1 MPSMVAQIIPKT
13 SAVVLERDRVWLKR
27 DEGSRVR
34 GFRRKMLAG
43 GWRPARMPRPYSQDL
58 RDRVVAS
65 VAGGRS
71 RRATARMFRVSVATV
86 VRWSQRFGTTG
97 SAAAL
102 AMGGRRSHRLAG
114 RRDWL
119 LARIAEKPDLTLR
132 ALLAELAADG
142 VKVSHGALWAFFARE
157 AHTFKKR
164 ACTPANRIAP
174 TSPAGAS
181 SGRNTRAGL
190 TPNGWSLST
199 RPGPRPI

>member
-1 MPSMVAQIIPKT
+1 MPK
-13 SAVVLERDRVWLKR
+13 
-27 DEGSRVR
+27 
-34 GFRRKMLAG
+34 
-43 GWRPARMPRPYSQDL
+43 PYSQDL

-71 RRATARMFRVSVATV
+71 RRATAKIFSVSVATV
-86 VRWSQRFGTTG
+86 VRWSQRFRVTG

-102 AMGGRRSHRLAG
+102 AMGGHRRRRLTG

-119 LARIAEKPDLTLR
+119 LARIADKPDLTLR
-132 ALLAELAADG
+132 ALLAELAAEG

-157 AHTFKKR
+157 GITFKKR
-164 ACTPANRIAP
+164 ACTPANRTAP

-181 SGRNTRAGL
+181 GGVNTRAGL

-199 RPGPRPI
+199 RPGPRPT

>member
-1 MPSMVAQIIPKT
+1 
-13 SAVVLERDRVWLKR
+13 
-27 DEGSRVR
+27 
-34 GFRRKMLAG
+34 
-43 GWRPARMPRPYSQDL
+43 MPRPYSQDL

-71 RRATARMFRVSVATV
+71 RRATAKIFSVSVATV
-86 VRWSQRFGTTG
+86 VRWSQRFRATG

-102 AMGGRRSHRLAG
+102 AMGGHRPHCLASRRE
-114 RRDWL
+114 WL

-132 ALLAELAADG
+132 AIRAELADAD
-142 VKVSHGALWAFFARE
+142 VRVSYGALWAFFARE
-157 AHTFKKR
+157 GITFKKR
-164 ACTPANRIAP
+164 ACTPASRTAP

-199 RPGPRPI
+199 RPGPRPT

>member
-1 MPSMVAQIIPKT
+1 
-13 SAVVLERDRVWLKR
+13 
-27 DEGSRVR
+27 
-34 GFRRKMLAG
+34 
-43 GWRPARMPRPYSQDL
+43 MPRPYSQDL

-71 RRATARMFRVSVATV
+71 RRVTAKMFSVSVATV
-86 VRWSQRFGTTG
+86 ARWSQRFGTTG

-102 AMGGRRSHRLAG
+102 AMGGRRPYRLAG

-142 VKVSHGALWAFFARE
+142 VKVSYGALWAFFARDGI
-157 AHTFKKR
+157 TFKKR
-164 ACTPANRIAP
+164 ACTPASRTAR

-181 SGRNTRAGL
+181 GGRSTRAGL
-190 TPNGWSLST
+190 TPNTWSSST
-199 RPGPRPI
+199 RPGPRPT